1 MAEERV
7 PIPGSAP
14 EHGAETASL
23 SALPPSHL
31 LTVTIVLRRPPGAP
45 DLSETLLSGESISR
59 DEASRFMEADPSD
72 VEAVKKFADAYDL
85 NVSEVNPA
93 SRTVK
98 VTGSVT
104 SLESAFGIRLES
116 SGGARTYSGPLTV
129 PAALAGKIVAVL
141 GLDNRAVARS
151 AHQ

>member
-1 MAEERV
+1 MSHDRV

-14 EHGAETASL
+14 EHGSETAPL
-23 SALPPSHL
+23 SALPPGQL
-31 LTVTIVLRRPPGAP
+31 ITVTIVLRRPPGAP
-45 DLSETLLSGESISR
+45 DDGETLLSGAPVSR
-59 DEASRFMEADPSD
+59 EDASRFMDADPADIDAIRS
-72 VEAVKKFADAYDL
+72 FAGAYDL
-85 NVSEVNPA
+85 SVSELNPA

-104 SLESAFGIRLES
+104 SLESAFGIKLGS
-116 SGGARTYSGPLTV
+116 VGGARTYNGPLTV
-129 PAALAGKIVAVL
+129 PAALAEKIVAVL